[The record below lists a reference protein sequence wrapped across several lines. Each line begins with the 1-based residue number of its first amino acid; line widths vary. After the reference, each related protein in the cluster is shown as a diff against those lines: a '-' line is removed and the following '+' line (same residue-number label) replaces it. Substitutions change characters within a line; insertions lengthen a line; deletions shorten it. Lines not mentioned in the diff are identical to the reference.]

1 MRVGG
6 TFNITLGTP
15 SPQAM
20 PRVVFSGWAT
30 GRHSL
35 KAGSELAMVTHTA
48 HCLAVT
54 LQCAPRPNNPWEG
67 VLTTPGHREAASGS
81 KAQWPTWAMAWP
93 SGWGPLSARAKVNS
107 LAPRSCSRVTF
118 GGHEG
123 HVSLWERT
131 LSRGPWHAS
140 TLSEIWARHTPK
152 ETPHRS

>member
-35 KAGSELAMVTHTA
+35 KVGSELAMVTHTA

-67 VLTTPGHREAASGS
+67 VLTTPGHREAAKPG
-81 KAQWPTWAMAWP
+81 
-93 SGWGPLSARAKVNS
+93 
-107 LAPRSCSRVTF
+107 
-118 GGHEG
+118 
-123 HVSLWERT
+123 
-131 LSRGPWHAS
+131 SRGCLWLQGPEAQLGDGMAIRLGS
-140 TLSEIWARHTPK
+140 SK
-152 ETPHRS
+152 RSSQIELPGPQALLKSHLRWP